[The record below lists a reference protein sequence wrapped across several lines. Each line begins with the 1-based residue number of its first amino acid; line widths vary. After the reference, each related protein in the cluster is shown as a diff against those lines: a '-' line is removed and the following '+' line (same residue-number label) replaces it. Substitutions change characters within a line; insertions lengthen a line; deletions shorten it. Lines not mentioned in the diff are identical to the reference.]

1 MKPSFLVVARNG
13 DLVNKFEQDSMLRA
27 ANIKD
32 FLEGLGDYEDVAVF
46 QLFPNGVLDKEWVK
60 LEALES

>member
-1 MKPSFLVVARNG
+1 MNIHADSMKPSFLVVARNG

-32 FLEGLGDYEDVAVF
+32 FLEGFGRYQDVSIF
-46 QLFPNGVLDKEWVK
+46 QLSPNSASTRTG
-60 LEALES
+60 